1 MRSPN
6 LGDCFALPSLREFS
20 KHIVRT
26 FMMQHYSEAYMIRNY
41 CCLFLPYVR
50 KSSWKWPSVLHQAFQ
65 TRGQPRQVYSLT
77 VTLPRDTTQRSHS
90 QISNLGKQCETK
102 NFQLLLESICL
113 GRICNTRIESLL
125 PYIST
130 CSRSTL
136 LFFYRL
142 TRYIQ
147 LGTFVSETKL

>member
-26 FMMQHYSEAYMIRNY
+26 FMMQHYGEAYMIRNY

-77 VTLPRDTTQRSHS
+77 VTLPRDTTQRSHF

-102 NFQLLLESICL
+102 KFPITVGKHLSWKNLQHKNRESPAL
-113 GRICNTRIESLL
+113 YSNLL
-125 PYIST
+125 PLYSIV
-130 CSRSTL
+130 L
-136 LFFYRL
+136 LPPNPIHPTWYL
-142 TRYIQ
+142 C
-147 LGTFVSETKL
+147 L